1 MSIID
6 YEDFEEQNAQST
18 FDVDVKQAVAQQV
31 KEIDCE
37 GKNSFGANEKIVFNI
52 DPKNVP

>member
-1 MSIID
+1 MSNND

-37 GKNSFGANEKIVFNI
+37 GKNSFGANEKIVFKI
-52 DPKNVP
+52 Y